1 MGKSF
6 FRWMAG
12 LIFAAVLAVPPAL
25 AQSEAYSQQQLESM
39 LAPIALYPDELLS
52 QVLIAA
58 TYPDDVTDAADFLDR
73 YPDLSGNGLADAVGG
88 QPWDDS
94 VKALTQFPSV
104 IAMLDEQPEWADAI
118 GYAFVYQQGDVMT
131 AVQRLRANARDA
143 GTLLSNEQQ
152 RVIVQNNY
160 VYIEPARPGYF
171 YVPYYDPMVVYGS
184 WRYPDYPPYYWAP
197 PPRYR
202 PPQYSVAS
210 GIFFGVGVGIVSSIF
225 RPARPDW
232 RHHHVVIG
240 GRGRPGSV
248 WHYKP
253 RPNRPGVRPPTNRP
267 HRPGLPSKPPAWKP
281 PAHRPPSQGVRP
293 QRPGRPGSPS
303 VRPPAAVQPGRP
315 AQPQRPGA
323 NRPVQPQRPGVN
335 RPGQP
340 QRPSRPGMN
349 RPERP
354 VPPAANKPGTKPAP
368 NRPVRPETRPPA
380 TVNPKPVS
388 PRPENG
394 ARPTP
399 PANRPSPST
408 RPSSRPVPQTGPQ
421 TRPAGPLQS
430 RPVMPPQAKPQA
442 PAQQPGQA
450 RPQRSPQAAPSRPAV
465 RPEGRGQE
473 RRNDNG
479 KREKRGDQP

>member
-12 LIFAAVLAVPPAL
+12 LIFAAALGVPPAL
-25 AQSEAYSQQQLESM
+25 AQSDAYSQQQLESM

-58 TYPDDVTDAADFLDR
+58 TYPDDVADAADFLDR
-73 YPDLSGNGLADAVGG
+73 SQGLNGNDLADAVED

-104 IAMLDEQPEWADAI
+104 IAMLNDQPDWADAI
-118 GYAFVYQQGDVMT
+118 GYAFVYQQGDVMA

-152 RVIVQNNY
+152 RIIVQNNY

-171 YVPYYDPMVVYGS
+171 YVPYYDPLVVYGS

-202 PPQYSVAS
+202 PPHYSVAS

-240 GRGRPGSV
+240 GHGRPGSV
-248 WHYKP
+248 WHYRP
-253 RPNRPGVRPPTNRP
+253 RPNRPGVRPPSNRPPSNRPPSNRP

-281 PAHRPPSQGVRP
+281 PVHRPPSQGARP
-293 QRPGRPGSPS
+293 PRPGRPGGPS
-303 VRPPAAVQPGRP
+303 VRPPATVQP
-315 AQPQRPGA
+315 ARPG
-323 NRPVQPQRPGVN
+323 QPQRPGVN

-340 QRPSRPGMN
+340 ERPGRPGMTNRPGIN
-349 RPERP
+349 RPEPP
-354 VPPAANKPGTKPAP
+354 VQPAANRPGTRPAP
-368 NRPVRPETRPPA
+368 NRPVRPETRPPTTA
-380 TVNPKPVS
+380 NPKPTPS
-388 PRPENG
+388 RPVNG

-399 PANRPSPST
+399 PPSRPAASPSP
-408 RPSSRPVPQTGPQ
+408 RPVPQT
-421 TRPAGPLQS
+421 RPSEPVQS
-430 RPVMPPQAKPQA
+430 RPAAPPQAAPQA
-442 PAQQPGQA
+442 PAQQPGQV
-450 RPQRSPQAAPSRPAV
+450 RPQRPQQAAPSRPAAK
-465 RPEGRGQE
+465 PEGRGQE
-473 RRNDNG
+473 HRNDNR
-479 KREKRGDQP
+479 KREKQGDQP